1 MDTDWIHHEQR
12 LSIIDQ
18 KCLPEPLPYITL
30 EFIYIN
36 KQSEVV
42 DTATEKLSS
51 SSSSSLSK
59 ELLISI
65 IHAHKKRDHKNY
77 VLKDTLLFHIPIQ
90 PEILPSFLE
99 ETFNTSIFTKTFPI
113 IDDIVLPPSIFIF
126 HPINTLFFV
135 YCEQLKSALKSD
147 HQSQSI
153 TKRVRIKLPLQNN
166 NLVASSSRN
175 TRRLLLSSSSS
186 SSSSSYTDEKLS

>member
-42 DTATEKLSS
+42 NTATEKLSF
-51 SSSSSLSK
+51 SSSSLSK

-65 IHAHKKRDHKNY
+65 IHAHKKRDRKNY

-126 HPINTLFFV
+126 HPISTLFFI

-147 HQSQSI
+147 HRHQQSI
-153 TKRVRIKLPLQNN
+153 TKRVRIKLPPPPNT
-166 NLVASSSRN
+166 LVDSSARH
-175 TRRLLLSSSSS
+175 TRRVILSSSSS
-186 SSSSSYTDEKLS
+186 GEEELS